1 MFANTWS
8 HQYYFTNI
16 LLLWFWSFNILLC
29 IGFKGFEKEKKKTT
43 LINEDHDS
51 DDDEEEIEQGSL
63 EKAYDYLLSMKIW
76 SLTMEK
82 VQSLQR
88 QAGEK
93 KEELDTLNA
102 KTARDL
108 WLEDLEELELALDHY
123 EADIEEAKQ
132 SEGPWCAHHTIL
144 IIIPRNCH

>member
-1 MFANTWS
+1 
-8 HQYYFTNI
+8 
-16 LLLWFWSFNILLC
+16 
-29 IGFKGFEKEKKKTT
+29 
-43 LINEDHDS
+43 
-51 DDDEEEIEQGSL
+51 
-63 EKAYDYLLSMKIW
+63 
-76 SLTMEK
+76 MEK

-108 WLEDLEELELALDHY
+108 WLEDLEELELALDNY

-132 SEGPWCAHHTIL
+132 SEGP
-144 IIIPRNCH
+144 

>member
-1 MFANTWS
+1 
-8 HQYYFTNI
+8 
-16 LLLWFWSFNILLC
+16 
-29 IGFKGFEKEKKKTT
+29 
-43 LINEDHDS
+43 
-51 DDDEEEIEQGSL
+51 
-63 EKAYDYLLSMKIW
+63 
-76 SLTMEK
+76 MEK

-108 WLEDLEELELALDHY
+108 WLEDLEELELALDNY